1 VTTEARPLRKALLSD
16 VKRMLPIWALVFGAA
31 AGTLLVLRETGRR
44 YIERGLYASGDTCT
58 VAGIRAAAG
67 EAAYVKLK
75 EEAEAKLKLATSKD
89 PSEVRNGALGI
100 FKDDAR
106 LDQVAEN
113 LREAARLC
121 PGYEHL
127 YYDLSEVALWQGE
140 AGLSHFYLGK
150 FHRSRN
156 ERDAARME
164 FTLASEKLPDD
175 PLPHIAL
182 ADVLLDEGDTA
193 AAQGVMDHREKEA
206 QESIDGM
213 GVLARLAVIRGDNDA
228 ARELV
233 LKGLRQE
240 PSSQKLAGILQ
251 GITDAMPDPVEAAKI
266 YAELAALPGSHSAGM
281 HHLSGLYFARA
292 EAWSDAE
299 PQFGRAAA
307 LAQNNVVV
315 LFDHAVSLWHLK
327 RYDAAR
333 DVYNRA
339 VAVDV
344 EQAVTL
350 KNRSA
355 IDPSQRP

>member
-1 VTTEARPLRKALLSD
+1 MSDETTPVRKALLSD
-16 VKRMLPIWALVFGAA
+16 VKRMLPIWVLVFGAA

-67 EAAYVKLK
+67 EAAYVRLK
-75 EEAEAKLKLATSKD
+75 EEAEKKLGTGTANRS
-89 PSEVRNGALGI
+89 ALGI
-100 FKDDAR
+100 FSGDPR
-106 LDQVAEN
+106 VEEVYTN
-113 LREAARLC
+113 LFEAARLC

-127 YYDLSEVALWQGE
+127 YYDLSEVTLWQGNE
-140 AGLSHFYLGK
+140 GLAHYYLGK
-150 FHRSRN
+150 FHRSRG
-156 ERDAARME
+156 ERDAARVE

-193 AAQGVMDHREKEA
+193 AAIAAMDHREADA
-206 QESIDGM
+206 QKSIDGIA
-213 GVLARLAVIRGDNDA
+213 VLARLAIVRGDRNA
-228 ARELV
+228 AQDLV
-233 LKGLRQE
+233 LAGLKRE
-240 PSSQKLAGILQ
+240 PSSQQLTSILQ
-251 GITDAMPDPVEAAKI
+251 GITDAMADPVEAAKI
-266 YAELAALPGSHSAGM
+266 YAELAELPGSHSAGM
-281 HHLSGLYFARA
+281 HHLAGLYFARA
-292 EAWSDAE
+292 SAWKDAE

-350 KNRSA
+350 KSKSSV
-355 IDPSQRP
+355 DPSTRP